1 MSANANKRRG
11 MVVDE
16 RGASIV
22 IALVFF
28 LICGVVGSVV
38 VTAASVQAKSVETHV
53 DLQQDEYTMQ
63 SAAELVA
70 QQLGGEDLT
79 WNKKSVVVKVSYAD
93 GKTVVDIGGVASSLG
108 QSLWTQS
115 QTDAILAKRAK
126 GESYVV
132 GASDDNRLK
141 IESKVMS
148 NLKTVYGKI
157 TIDPDL
163 NITVDLSLSPSLSA
177 DSQYNMTV
185 YIQCTPSYDVKGR
198 LVEFSYGDNT
208 VIEKTSGGAS

>member
-38 VTAASVQAKSVETHV
+38 VTAASVQAKSVQTHV

-93 GKTVVDIGGVASSLG
+93 GKTVVDIGGVAH
-108 QSLWTQS
+108 TQ
-115 QTDAILAKRAK
+115 A
-126 GESYVV
+126 V
-132 GASDDNRLK
+132 
-141 IESKVMS
+141 
-148 NLKTVYGKI
+148 
-157 TIDPDL
+157 
-163 NITVDLSLSPSLSA
+163 
-177 DSQYNMTV
+177 
-185 YIQCTPSYDVKGR
+185 
-198 LVEFSYGDNT
+198 
-208 VIEKTSGGAS
+208 